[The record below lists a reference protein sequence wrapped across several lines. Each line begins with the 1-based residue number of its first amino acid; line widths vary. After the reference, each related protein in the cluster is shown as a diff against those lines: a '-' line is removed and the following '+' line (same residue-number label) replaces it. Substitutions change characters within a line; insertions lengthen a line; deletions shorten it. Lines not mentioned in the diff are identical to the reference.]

1 MLTDASSWYKLL
13 LSNRGILE
21 WGYSVGGEAEAKRGT
36 TAMIVASEKCIAAKR
51 VEELV
56 TVELVVCNE

>member
-1 MLTDASSWYKLL
+1 M
-13 LSNRGILE
+13 E